1 MPVEAISIAPQFFT
15 FISPQSGPKKWGPP
29 PGLQKKFLQNPHR
42 TLQSG
47 PVKSSLH
54 FINLS
59 SSYGLTGLGQIQ
71 SEEKVRNKKTL
82 SLIKIGYY
90 VFI

>member
-1 MPVEAISIAPQFFT
+1 VVQKN
-15 FISPQSGPKKWGPP
+15 GVH
-29 PGLQKKFLQNPHR
+29 LQAYRKKFLQNPHR